1 MLGLKQNPYGL
12 SRRDKVEMDKI
23 LDPLA
28 AAQKI
33 EPVPLGQPSA
43 AASPAFIVWN
53 KGKPRVVVD
62 LRKVNAKL
70 YPDAYPLPKQDDVL
84 GALGGA
90 VIFTSLDIQKSFFQ
104 QRSVR
109 RTGGKPLPSTNSL
122 SYALSA
128 SSDNHE
134 GRIVASKHHYND
146 DNSTESQDG

>member
-104 QRSVR
+104 QRIR
-109 RTGGKPLPSTNSL
+109 KEDRWKT
-122 SYALSA
+122 A
-128 SSDNHE
+128 SFD
-134 GRIVASKHHYND
+134 
-146 DNSTESQDG
+146 